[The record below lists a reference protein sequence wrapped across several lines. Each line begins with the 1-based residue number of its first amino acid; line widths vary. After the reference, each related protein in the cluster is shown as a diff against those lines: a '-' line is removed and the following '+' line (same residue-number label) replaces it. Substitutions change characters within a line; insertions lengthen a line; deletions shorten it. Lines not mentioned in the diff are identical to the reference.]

1 MIRLSPLAASLLIPG
16 KGGFNHCTFYRL
28 QNSSPYFCV
37 KQYAK
42 LRCERD
48 VLRFAIG
55 QLHDNVILLHSQKP
69 LVCCFLMKI
78 KAIVL

>member
-28 QNSSPYFCV
+28 QNSPYFCV

-55 QLHDNVILLHSQKP
+55 QLHDNVILLRLAEAFS
-69 LVCCFLMKI
+69 
-78 KAIVL
+78 VLFSYEN

>member
-1 MIRLSPLAASLLIPG
+1 MIPLSPLAASLLIPG

-28 QNSSPYFCV
+28 QNSPYFCV

-55 QLHDNVILLHSQKP
+55 QLQDNVILLQLAEAFS
-69 LVCCFLMKI
+69 VFFSYEN
-78 KAIVL
+78 